1 MADVQ
6 LAASHDSLRAA
17 KIGIVYVNSYRN
29 LWKDAGLPGRDNAGE
44 WVKALL
50 LAVAIAVVAALV
62 VTRFGVKAALG
73 LPVLALLVFGPSRLM
88 LSVFLAAM
96 VTDHQFRS
104 WTVVPF
110 GGVEWHPREL
120 LLFVLFAH
128 LAVRFLRGKADLR
141 PDMMHYF
148 FYVYAAFFVF
158 IAWRGVLRQPNL
170 QAVAAECR
178 YPLFLGSYFV
188 FVACVDG
195 TRDLRYYL
203 RLVFWLSFAIAIAGI
218 GLFVYTLV
226 TGNVINTQNVL
237 GEYVRRQ
244 IGPYLLQSVRPNGH
258 LFFEVIVVV
267 LAGMLFC
274 PEESLG
280 RKLWYIPVIA
290 VFLFAI
296 LITMMR
302 TSYVTLGLSLG
313 ILILLHLRRE
323 VQGLSWYLGALLLA
337 AAVAAFAL
345 HLDAYLIPYIPG
357 DDASLR
363 GRLVET
369 EGALGMFRREPFL
382 GAGMGSTFE
391 GMGFV
396 AKATLQSVA
405 QTDYQTVHN
414 VWIYYLFKGGLL
426 GMLLVGV
433 GLGGIVFRSHQII
446 RALPSKRDQFFMRG
460 LLAALIGQYIASLAM
475 PRLTYPS
482 GGVFLSMMACAF
494 VVMARKHTFDRAVAR
509 SGASPQPAPDSGHVA

>member
-1 MADVQ
+1 MADVGS
-6 LAASHDSLRAA
+6 AASHDSLRVA
-17 KIGIVYVNSYRN
+17 KIGIAYVNYCRN

-50 LAVAIAVVAALV
+50 LAVLIAVIATLV
-62 VTRFGVKAALG
+62 VTRFGVKTALG
-73 LPVLALLVFGPSRLM
+73 LPILTLLVFGPSRLM
-88 LSVFLAAM
+88 LSAFLVFM

-104 WTVVPF
+104 WMIVPF
-110 GGVEWHPREL
+110 SGVEWHAREL
-120 LLFVLFAH
+120 ILFVLVAH
-128 LAVRFLRGKADLR
+128 LAVRFLRGEADLR

-148 FYVYAAFFVF
+148 FYVYVAFFVF
-158 IAWRGVLRQPNL
+158 IAWRGVMRQPDL
-170 QAVAAECR
+170 HAVASECR

-188 FVACVDG
+188 FVACVSG
-195 TRDLRYYL
+195 ARDLRYYV
-203 RLVFWLSFAIAIAGI
+203 RLVFWLSLAIAAAGI
-218 GLFVYTLV
+218 GFFFYTLV
-226 TGNVINTQNVL
+226 TGNVVNTQNVL
-237 GEYVRRQ
+237 GEYVQRQ

-267 LAGMLFC
+267 LAGMLLC
-274 PEESLG
+274 PDESAG
-280 RKLWYIPVIA
+280 RKLVYAPVMA

-323 VQGLSWYLGALLLA
+323 VQGLSWYLGAILLA
-337 AAVAAFAL
+337 AAVVAFGL
-345 HLDAYLIPYIPG
+345 HLDAYLISYIPG
-357 DDASLR
+357 NDASLR

-369 EGALGMFRREPFL
+369 EGALGMFRREPLL
-382 GAGMGSTFE
+382 GSGMGSTFE

-414 VWIYYLFKGGLL
+414 VWMYYLFKGGLV

-446 RALPSKRDQFFMRG
+446 SALPSKRDQFFMRG

-494 VVMARKHTFDRAVAR
+494 VVMAREYAPWRR
-509 SGASPQPAPDSGHVA
+509 NSPTSKKPLKSCA